1 MTNNFKII
9 GDFIDSFGKIDSDWF
24 FHISV
29 MIRHK
34 DVEWFPNGKNN
45 NARTIYSLNVSS
57 SEELYDQE
65 KLITTMC
72 DSLHARA
79 YINLVPKSYE
89 KAASW
94 ALENSVHSYTSKN
107 YFGLSR
113 SWSRGVDAASIKE
126 HSLFLIDIDEPD
138 IHRVDEIKNY
148 IDEHLQPM
156 GDKVIIQVPSRT
168 GIHLLCKKFDK
179 LEFNNKFPDIDVKK
193 NAMTI
198 LYCF

>member
-1 MTNNFKII
+1 MTNNFKLI
-9 GDFIDSFGKIDSDWF
+9 GEYIDSFGKIYSDWF

-45 NARTIYSLNVSS
+45 NARTIYSINVSS
-57 SEELYDQE
+57 VEELYDQE
-65 KLITTMC
+65 QLISTMC

-94 ALENSVHSYTSKN
+94 ALENSVHNYTTKN
-107 YFGLSR
+107 YYGLSR

-126 HSLFLIDIDEPD
+126 YSLFLIDIDEPD
-138 IHRVDEIKNY
+138 KHRVDEIKNY
-148 IDEHLQPM
+148 INNDLRPL
-156 GDKVIIQVPSRT
+156 GDKVVIQVPSKT
-168 GIHLLCKKFDK
+168 GIHLLCKKFDTLSFSK
-179 LEFNNKFPDIDVKK
+179 QFPNIDVKK

-198 LYCF
+198 LYSF